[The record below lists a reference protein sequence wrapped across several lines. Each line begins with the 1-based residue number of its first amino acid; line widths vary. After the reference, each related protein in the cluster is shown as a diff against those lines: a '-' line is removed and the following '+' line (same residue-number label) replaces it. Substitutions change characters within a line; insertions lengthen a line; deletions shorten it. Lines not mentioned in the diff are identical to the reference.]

1 MAIMAI
7 YNYKRDFIE
16 MSILV
21 ISKTINIFE
30 NIYLFEFKNFL
41 IIFR

>member
-1 MAIMAI
+1 MAI
-7 YNYKRDFIE
+7 YNYKRDSIE

-30 NIYLFEFKNFL
+30 NIYLNSLKTL
-41 IIFR
+41 